1 MLTHIRRPVILAGAA
16 LVLSGFATVALAQEM
31 SPQQLFDA
39 VRYAEVVQA
48 IPAQAGDDLKYLAA
62 QAHQRLNQPAEAK
75 AVLQQMG
82 GGDEANAWT
91 FIGRAGAAQVD
102 GDLAGSEAAARRAVA
117 LNGGLAEA
125 HYQLGQSLYA
135 ASNWAGAA
143 DAFAQAAT
151 INPGSAY
158 AQYYAG
164 QAFYRAKRVDRMA
177 QHFEYFLKLA
187 PSAPERP
194 QVEAVM
200 RTVRGR

>member
-1 MLTHIRRPVILAGAA
+1 MFSHTPPRMILAAA
-16 LVLSGFATVALAQEM
+16 FVALSGIPTVALVQDM

-39 VRYAEVVQA
+39 GRYAEVVQA
-48 IPAQAGDDLKYLAA
+48 IPDETGDDMKYLKA
-62 QAHQRLNQPAEAK
+62 QAHQRLNQPGEAR

-82 GGDEANAWT
+82 GGDEANPWT
-91 FIGRAGAAQVD
+91 FVGRAGAAQVD
-102 GDLAGSEAAARRAVA
+102 GDLAGSEAAARQALA
-117 LNGGLAEA
+117 LNGGLVEA
-125 HYQLGQSLYA
+125 HYQLGQTLYA

-143 DAFAQAAT
+143 DAFAQAAEMA
-151 INPGSAY
+151 PGHAY
-158 AQYYAG
+158 AHYYAG

-187 PSAPERP
+187 PAAPERP

>member
-1 MLTHIRRPVILAGAA
+1 MFTHTRTPVILASVVW
-16 LVLSGFATVALAQEM
+16 VLSGFATVAPAQDL
-31 SPQQLFDA
+31 SPSQLFDA
-39 VRYAEVVQA
+39 GRYAEVVQA
-48 IPAQAGDDLKYLAA
+48 IPGEAGDDMKYLAA
-62 QAHQRLNQPAEAK
+62 QAHLRLNQPGEATS
-75 AVLQQMG
+75 VLQQMG
-82 GGDEANAWT
+82 GGDDGNAWT
-91 FIGRAGAAQVD
+91 FVGRAGAAQID
-102 GDLAGSEAAARRAVA
+102 GDMAGSEAAARRAVE

-135 ASNWAGAA
+135 ASNWAAAA
-143 DAFAQAAT
+143 DAFAQASELA
-151 INPGSAY
+151 PGNAY